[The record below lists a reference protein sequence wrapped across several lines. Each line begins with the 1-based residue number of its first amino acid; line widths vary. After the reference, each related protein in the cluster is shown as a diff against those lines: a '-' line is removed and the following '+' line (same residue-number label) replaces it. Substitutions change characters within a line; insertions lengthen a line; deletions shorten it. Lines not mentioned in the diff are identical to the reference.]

1 MEVTDARSRKRKAR
15 PAPSQR
21 DETELAMGRGSLKMG
36 KPSDESKSSSR
47 REFLKKTSAMT
58 AAVAAGAL
66 APKMMEGASV
76 MMPPLPVNP
85 VTPEAMPT
93 RNLGKTGYRVGIFSL
108 GGQAAI
114 EQPNNQGT
122 AVAIVERALD
132 LGINYIDTAAMY
144 GGRERW
150 SQRYIGTVM
159 KRRRKETYLASKT
172 HDRTRDGS
180 LKLLEES
187 LRLLNTDHLD
197 AWQLHHVTTQE
208 DVDQIFAKDGAIEA
222 LVQAREQKM
231 VRFLGVTGHADPGV
245 LMQCLER
252 FPFDQIL
259 MAVNAADPHQ
269 RSFTEKLLPMA
280 VERQMGII
288 GMKIPARGRILTS
301 WKPTQRNQGGW
312 EGAAPRRGVLE
323 MREAMY
329 YTLSHAVSTVII
341 GCDSVEQLEE
351 NVRLAREF
359 TPLTQQQMA
368 ALEKRTEPIAR
379 QALFFRTWG

>member
-1 MEVTDARSRKRKAR
+1 MAKS
-15 PAPSQR
+15 
-21 DETELAMGRGSLKMG
+21 
-36 KPSDESKSSSR
+36 SDKSKSSSR
-47 REFLKKTSAMT
+47 REFLKQTSGIT
-58 AAVAAGAL
+58 AVVAAGVVAS
-66 APKMMEGASV
+66 KVEGASA
-76 MMPPLPVNP
+76 PTAALPMNP
-85 VTPEAMPT
+85 GTPEAMPT

-122 AVAIVERALD
+122 AVAIVEHALD

-150 SQRYIGTVM
+150 SQRYIGEVM

-208 DVDQIFAKDGAIEA
+208 DVEQIFAKGGAIEA
-222 LVQAREQKM
+222 LMQAKEQKM

-301 WKPTQRNQGGW
+301 WKPTERNQRGW